1 MASVVE
7 VEQSKPKVESFTLK
21 LAGHEARDLMTYIR
35 TYYVKNGYGKGY
47 EENVGLYK
55 VIKDGLEGKTTSTAY
70 PF

>member
-1 MASVVE
+1 MASVVDI
-7 VEQSKPKVESFTLK
+7 KTATPKVESLTIK
-21 LAGHEARDLMTYIR
+21 LSPNEARDIQTYIR